1 MYAFQYS
8 RKTFGISVNFLG
20 WTCIDTMNYQLFCG
34 LGEQILLVGK
44 VTPVIMTLGGAAR
57 VQEGCLIKCA
67 IWERSSAVY
76 ETESANLLYP
86 KHMFQNIFIHSQSYD
101 LLIKMT
107 KTLVLRT
114 AATTTRT
121 CRATPASSLG
131 GRATDGKQCKWW
143 MSPQKKTAVN
153 WDIWWH
159 LEVPPQQKKNT
170 FVRVGL
176 FLPLHKK
183 KMAQWSNML

>member
-143 MSPQKKTAVN
+143 MSPQKKN
-153 WDIWWH
+153 CGQLGH
-159 LEVPPQQKKNT
+159 LMASGSTPPA
-170 FVRVGL
+170 
-176 FLPLHKK
+176 KK
-183 KMAQWSNML
+183 KTPLCGLVYFYHYTKKDGTVI